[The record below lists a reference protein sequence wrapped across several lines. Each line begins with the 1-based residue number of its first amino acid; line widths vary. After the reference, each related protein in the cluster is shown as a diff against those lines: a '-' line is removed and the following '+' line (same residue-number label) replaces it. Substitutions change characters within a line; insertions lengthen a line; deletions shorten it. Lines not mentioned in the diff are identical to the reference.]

1 MTAANVRPLPNAA
14 PVSADTP
21 GIADSR
27 WLPDAAFDAGWEAI
41 VMPGDDKARLERQ
54 SATTMT
60 MRAKVDAAALPL
72 HGIVLLAGPPGT
84 GKTTVAR
91 GLASRVAAGLPTAA
105 GRVVYIEVDPHE
117 LTSSALGR
125 SQRAVDELFTTTIE
139 PVAAEQ
145 VTIVLF
151 DEVETLV
158 TDRAGLSR
166 QANPIDVHRACDAAL
181 SSLDRLAANCPDF
194 LVVATTNFDDT
205 VDNAF
210 VSRADVLHRFSLLD
224 SEARLAIPPPH
235 DHRSRRRLAWNRRC
249 ASRPKVPRG
258 HRRQRRAG
266 QPIFAQTGGRGCG
279 NGPTSRLH
287 PTQRRRFAARRHRG
301 QGLPVTTHVR
311 RFAAVPARTS
321 AQTWR
326 AVIDVVDPPP
336 EARKRLGAGVSR
348 LL

>member
-1 MTAANVRPLPNAA
+1 MTAANVRPLPNTA

-21 GIADSR
+21 GIAGSR

-41 VMPGDDKARLERQ
+41 VMPGDDKSRLVRQ

-105 GRVVYIEVDPHE
+105 GPVAYIEVDPHE

-139 PVAAEQ
+139 PVAAEK

-194 LVVATTNFDDT
+194 LVIATTNFDAA
-205 VDNAF
+205 VDDAF
-210 VSRADVLHRFSLLD
+210 VSRADVLRRFSLPD
-224 SEARLAIPPPH
+224 GEARLTILRHTITAVDDAWPGTGAVLDDPRFDEVI
-235 DHRSRRRLAWNRRC
+235 DASDGLDGRSLRKLVA
-249 ASRPKVPRG
+249 A
-258 HRRQRRAG
+258 A
-266 QPIFAQTGGRGCG
+266 
-279 NGPTSRLH
+279 
-287 PTQRRRFAARRHRG
+287 AARDPHLDFTRLSVDAL
-301 QGLPVTTHVR
+301 Q
-311 RFAAVPARTS
+311 AAVS
-321 AQTWR
+321 
-326 AVIDVVDPPP
+326 
-336 EARKRLGAGVSR
+336 EAKGFR
-348 LL
+348 

>member
-21 GIADSR
+21 GIAGSR
-27 WLPDAAFDAGWEAI
+27 WLPDAAFDAGWESI
-41 VMPGDDKARLERQ
+41 VMPGDDKVRLVRQ

-105 GRVVYIEVDPHE
+105 SPVAYIEVDPHE

-139 PVAAEQ
+139 PVAAEK

-181 SSLDRLAANCPDF
+181 SNLDRLAANCPDF
-194 LVVATTNFDDT
+194 LVIATTNFDEA
-205 VDNAF
+205 VDDAF
-210 VSRADVLHRFSLLD
+210 VSRADVLHRFSLPD
-224 SEARLAIPPPH
+224 SEARLAILRHTITAVDDAWPGTGAVLADPRFH
-235 DHRSRRRLAWNRRC
+235 EVVETSDGLDGRSLRKLVA
-249 ASRPKVPRG
+249 A
-258 HRRQRRAG
+258 A
-266 QPIFAQTGGRGCG
+266 
-279 NGPTSRLH
+279 
-287 PTQRRRFAARRHRG
+287 AARDLHLDFTR
-301 QGLPVTTHVR
+301 LSVDALL
-311 RFAAVPARTS
+311 AAVS
-321 AQTWR
+321 
-326 AVIDVVDPPP
+326 
-336 EARKRLGAGVSR
+336 EAKDFR
-348 LL
+348 